1 MVSSLS
7 RGRTML
13 LLLSFLLIIVLFL
26 YGTHWKYL
34 HSYRKNRQVLWVL
47 KMQALTERQHVDDI
61 EAEENG
67 IAETCLDNETL
78 AESARPGTSL
88 RFPGTSQGGAPTHGY
103 R

>member
-1 MVSSLS
+1 
-7 RGRTML
+7 
-13 LLLSFLLIIVLFL
+13 
-26 YGTHWKYL
+26 
-34 HSYRKNRQVLWVL
+34 
-47 KMQALTERQHVDDI
+47 MQALTERQHVDDI